1 MAVRLKQMIFLLVLG
16 AITIG
21 LQTTF
26 WIGKNSY
33 ATLSQTENQIQLER
47 QHNLSLENRN
57 DLLKAE
63 VLDLQTGDDTMEE
76 RARME
81 LGMVKEGEVFY
92 RIIEINPENPPG

>member
-1 MAVRLKQMIFLLVLG
+1 MTVRLKQMIFLLVLG
-16 AITIG
+16 AITMG

-26 WIGKNSY
+26 WFGKNSY

-92 RIIEINPENPPG
+92 RIIEINLENPSG